1 LHARHVWLPEA
12 GTSTLFAAAKPCNSG
27 SAPNERV
34 FVPALPSTEHILVE
48 RDGRQH
54 VVLRAHGAAIQLT
67 IDGAD
72 VTAGPVA
79 LTFQVRGLT
88 AVAPACDHLTALRR
102 ILRTRSRKTA
112 GPRWTATTLKLR
124 DALVTLD
131 GRMAGASYREIA
143 IVLYGLAYVERNWW
157 TGLKERMRR
166 HFLRGLLLAYGR
178 YRDLLR

>member
-1 LHARHVWLPEA
+1 MPEV
-12 GTSTLFAAAKPCNSG
+12 GSSTLLAAARPCEAG
-27 SAPNERV
+27 SAPDERV
-34 FVPALPSTEHILVE
+34 FVPALPSTKHILVE

-54 VVLRAHGAAIQLT
+54 VVLRADGHAIQLT

-72 VTAGPVA
+72 ITAEPVA

-88 AVAPACDHLTALRR
+88 AVAAACDHLAALRR
-102 ILRTRSRKTA
+102 ILRTPSRKTA

-131 GRMAGASYREIA
+131 GRMAGASYRDIA

-166 HFLRGLLLAYGR
+166 HFLRGVLFVHGR